1 LKRKQEK
8 LRDQLE
14 EIQGHVNQKEALIKI
29 KEEEKSALKAQIED
43 ESRNHEKKFSRIRN
57 DLEETKMLIA

>member
-29 KEEEKSALKAQIED
+29 KEEEKSALKA
-43 ESRNHEKKFSRIRN
+43 
-57 DLEETKMLIA
+57 